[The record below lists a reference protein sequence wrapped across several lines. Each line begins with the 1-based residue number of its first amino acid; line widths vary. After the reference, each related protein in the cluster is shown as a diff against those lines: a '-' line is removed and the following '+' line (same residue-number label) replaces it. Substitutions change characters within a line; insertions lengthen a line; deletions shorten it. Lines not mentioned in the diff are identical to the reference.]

1 MSTDVQQAQDALDEV
16 RRNPASN
23 IAPEFVQFC
32 QQLAE
37 ALELELEECALPF
50 VAERVQ
56 VKQHEHAWRGAIE
69 RAIGSH
75 RLRLLVPARQMQ

>member
-37 ALELELEECALPF
+37 ALELEECALPF